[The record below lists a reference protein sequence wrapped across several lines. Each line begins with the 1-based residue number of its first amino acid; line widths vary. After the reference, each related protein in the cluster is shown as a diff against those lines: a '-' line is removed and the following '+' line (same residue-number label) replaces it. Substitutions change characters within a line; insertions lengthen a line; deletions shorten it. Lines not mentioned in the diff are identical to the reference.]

1 MFIVLGEMKLKI
13 REKLK
18 RNDPYFAPIEA
29 GLPPFKSTL
38 NLFHA
43 VIESNVA
50 ATELGVKN
58 IMGPMEHSTIASDWG
73 ELNKNKQMLSKL
85 FKDSNKVIKEN
96 KACCHRFREKI
107 REKKVDKLN
116 LSSEIENVLLEVEEY
131 KNVKNE
137 MENYVDEYSI
147 YEKFLRDIAQGSTEF
162 NSVGDI
168 LNRYETL
175 ENTRKECARLL
186 EEGLDEATAL
196 RRQMSCLVEDKSNCL
211 KELNNKLIMIQVRR
225 KEAKEQRKYWES
237 ILQKIKKII
246 TLNEERKINLGGAS
260 WDLYRQ
266 MCYRRKVV
274 PTAGE
279 RDINAQM
286 EFIKK
291 TFVYYKEVITTATAA
306 RQARQSDSRHH
317 EDKV

>member
-1 MFIVLGEMKLKI
+1 MKLKI
-13 REKLK
+13 KEKLK
-18 RNDPYFAPIEA
+18 RDDPYFAPIET

-38 NLFHA
+38 NFFHA
-43 VIESNVA
+43 VIENKVA
-50 ATELGVKN
+50 ETELGVKN
-58 IMGPMEHSTIASDWG
+58 IMRPMEHSTLATDWG

-85 FKDSNKVIKEN
+85 FKDSNKIIKEN

-107 REKKVDKLN
+107 KEKKIDKSN

-186 EEGLDEATAL
+186 EEGLNEATAL

-211 KELNNKLIMIQVRR
+211 KKLNNKLIMIQVRR
-225 KEAKEQRKYWES
+225 KEAKEQRKYWEN

-246 TLNEERKINLGGAS
+246 TLNEESKINLGGAS

-266 MCYRRKVV
+266 MCYRRRVV

-291 TFVYYKEVITTATAA
+291 TFLYYKEVITTATAA
-306 RQARQSDSRHH
+306 RQARQSGSKTR
-317 EDKV
+317 EDKLLK